1 MKKFL
6 KEKKE
11 IIITISIA
19 ISLSFIFLLI
29 QNIFKLEKSRDILIC
44 IINSLFTTGIV
55 IVGFGLLVFVNNEG
69 IFNIFVYGIKSAFNV
84 MRFNHEKQKT
94 KETYQEYCQKRKKN
108 KFGYIIIIGLIF
120 ILISIVIYI
129 IVEAVN

>member
-1 MKKFL
+1 M
-6 KEKKE
+6 
-11 IIITISIA
+11 
-19 ISLSFIFLLI
+19 
-29 QNIFKLEKSRDILIC
+29 
-44 IINSLFTTGIV
+44 FTTGIV